1 MLPLQ
6 NKLAYNDNT
15 ASQDGRIG
23 SLDGK
28 LNSSGHAANDTTT
41 TDSATASIGSAFMPK
56 ARIHPDK
63 SLGWLRRLWPLV
75 AAHRLL
81 VVIGITG
88 GLVALATQV
97 AVPAVVGRAID
108 AAGDNF
114 LAGDDSP
121 GDLLVMVWVLVALGV
136 ARFAFSAAFRYS
148 LFKLAFRI
156 DTELRA
162 LIYEHLGTLSFSYY
176 DRTQSGDVISRANSD
191 IRSIQI
197 FFSFA
202 PIAVIS
208 VLIFIF
214 AFALMLV
221 IHVPLALVTMC
232 TMPAVH
238 YFGMR
243 FRRTVFPLSWITQA
257 RMAEVAGIVD
267 ENINGTRVVKSFA
280 AEKQQIRV
288 LSKSAQRLR
297 WAATAT
303 VEARARFNP
312 LIEAL
317 PRISMMLVLLYGGWL
332 AIDGQVTIGTLV
344 AFNAY
349 VIMLQL
355 PFRLIGFLLTQGQ
368 RAAASAKRI
377 YEVLD
382 EEPAVADTEDAR
394 PLPECQGEVRFEDV
408 WFAYPREAGTE
419 ARTEVDAEGS
429 EISSN
434 GLLDGEEAG
443 EEQIDE
449 NSLSRDGLTK
459 NGPLDNGIVEA
470 PINIREAARE
480 SVLRGVDLVIQPGE
494 TVALV
499 GATGC
504 GKSTIARLVA
514 RFYDADSGSVRLEG
528 QDVRELQLESLRSH
542 VGIVFDEP
550 FLFSESLADNIAYG
564 RPDAA
569 REEIIA
575 AATAAQIHEFI
586 DELPKG
592 YDTVVGER
600 GYTLSGGQRQ
610 RVALARVLLE
620 RPSVLILDDATSAVD
635 VHVEAAIH
643 AALHEHLQGR
653 TTILISHRLST
664 IELADRVLLMRDG
677 KIAAQGTHAE
687 LMASDP
693 HYAQILTDTEV
704 AVGAEVATAEIGTD
718 STEENL

>member
-1 MLPLQ
+1 MLPLK
-6 NKLAYNDNT
+6 NKLAYKNNI
-15 ASQDGRIG
+15 ASQDGQIG

-28 LNSSGHAANDTTT
+28 LNTGGPDAADGTVDTPVADGTT
-41 TDSATASIGSAFMPK
+41 SAGSTPGSFSHAFMPK

-81 VVIGITG
+81 VVIGIVG

-162 LIYEHLGTLSFSYY
+162 LIYEHLGKLSFSYY

-208 VLIFIF
+208 VLIFVF

-332 AIDGQVTIGTLV
+332 AIDGQVSIGTLV

-382 EEPAVADTEDAR
+382 EEPAVADAEDAQ
-394 PLPECQGEVRFEDV
+394 PLPDCQGEVRFEEV
-408 WFAYPREAGTE
+408 WFAYPRGVGAEDGVE
-419 ARTEVDAEGS
+419 EDAAES
-429 EISSN
+429 EISRN
-434 GLLDGEEAG
+434 GLFAG
-443 EEQIDE
+443 EKVDEEQLAE
-449 NSLSRDGLTK
+449 NDPSR
-459 NGPLDNGIVEA
+459 NGIMEA
-470 PINIREAARE
+470 PVNIREAARE

-514 RFYDADSGSVRLEG
+514 RFYDVDSGTVSLDS

-564 RPDAA
+564 RPDAT
-569 REEIIA
+569 REEVIA

-693 HYAQILTDTEV
+693 HYAQILTDTEI
-704 AVGAEVATAEIGTD
+704 AAGADAAT

>member
-1 MLPLQ
+1 MQVAGPPSRKSCLEWWSKPSLNIKVKSEDKLQMLPLK
-6 NKLAYNDNT
+6 NKLAYKNNI

-23 SLDGK
+23 SLDG
-28 LNSSGHAANDTTT
+28 SS
-41 TDSATASIGSAFMPK
+41 IVPAFMPK
-56 ARIHPDK
+56 ARIHPDR

-162 LIYEHLGTLSFSYY
+162 LIYEHLGKLSFSYY

-214 AFALMLV
+214 AFALMLI

-288 LSKSAQRLR
+288 LSKAAQRLR

-317 PRISMMLVLLYGGWL
+317 PRLSMMLVLLYGGWL

-382 EEPAVADTEDAR
+382 EEPAVTDAEDAQ
-394 PLPECQGEVRFEDV
+394 PLADCEGEVHFENV

-419 ARTEVDAEGS
+419 DEEDAADSG
-429 EISSN
+429 ISRN
-434 GLLDGEEAG
+434 GLLEGEETG
-443 EEQIDE
+443 IDE
-449 NSLSRDGLTK
+449 NDLSR
-459 NGPLDNGIVEA
+459 NGIIEA
-470 PINIREAARE
+470 PINIRETARE
-480 SVLRGVDLVIQPGE
+480 SVLRGIDLAIQPGE

-514 RFYDADSGSVRLEG
+514 RFYDADSGTVNLEG
-528 QDVRELQLESLRSH
+528 QDVRDLQLESLRSH

-564 RPDAA
+564 RPDAL

-575 AATAAQIHEFI
+575 AAAAAQIHEFI

-643 AALHEHLQGR
+643 AALREHLQGR

-677 KIAAQGTHAE
+677 KIAAEGTHAE

-704 AVGAEVATAEIGTD
+704 ATGA
-718 STEENL
+718 EENL

>member
-1 MLPLQ
+1 MLPLK
-6 NKLAYNDNT
+6 NKLAYKNNI
-15 ASQDGRIG
+15 ASRDSQIG
-23 SLDGK
+23 GLDAK
-28 LNSSGHAANDTTT
+28 LNPGGPDAANSTDGTTG
-41 TDSATASIGSAFMPK
+41 SVGSAFMPK

-81 VVIGITG
+81 VVIGIAG

-208 VLIFIF
+208 VLIFFF

-288 LSKSAQRLR
+288 LSKAAQRLR

-382 EEPAVADTEDAR
+382 EEPAVADAEDAQ
-394 PLPECQGEVRFEDV
+394 PLPRCRGEVRFEDV
-408 WFAYPREAGTE
+408 WFGYPRGSQAESEDEAE
-419 ARTEVDAEGS
+419 EDAIQREVS
-429 EISSN
+429 RN
-434 GLLDGEEAG
+434 GHL
-443 EEQIDE
+443 
-449 NSLSRDGLTK
+449 
-459 NGPLDNGIVEA
+459 
-470 PINIREAARE
+470 EAARE
-480 SVLRGVDLVIQPGE
+480 SVLRGIDLVIQPGE

-504 GKSTIARLVA
+504 GKSTVARLVA
-514 RFYDADSGSVRLEG
+514 RFYDADSGSVSLDDR
-528 QDVRELQLESLRSH
+528 DVRGLQLESLRSH

-564 RPDAA
+564 RPDAM

-643 AALHEHLQGR
+643 AALREHLQGR

-693 HYAQILTDTEV
+693 HYAQILTDT
-704 AVGAEVATAEIGTD
+704 GI
-718 STEENL
+718 TEEVL

>member
-1 MLPLQ
+1 MLPLK
-6 NKLAYNDNT
+6 NKLAYKNNI
-15 ASQDGRIG
+15 ASQDGQIG

-28 LNSSGHAANDTTT
+28 LNTGGPNAADETTGA
-41 TDSATASIGSAFMPK
+41 DSATGSFAHAFMPK
-56 ARIHPDK
+56 ARIHPDQ

-81 VVIGITG
+81 VVIGIVG

-162 LIYEHLGTLSFSYY
+162 LIYEHLGKLSFSYY

-208 VLIFIF
+208 VLIFVF

-317 PRISMMLVLLYGGWL
+317 PRLSMMLVLLYGGWL
-332 AIDGQVTIGTLV
+332 AIDGQVSIGTLV

-382 EEPAVADTEDAR
+382 EEPAVADAEDAQ
-394 PLPECQGEVRFEDV
+394 PLPRCRGEVRFEDV
-408 WFAYPREAGTE
+408 WFAYPRGVGADDGTE
-419 ARTEVDAEGS
+419 EDAADS
-429 EISSN
+429 DISRN
-434 GLLDGEEAG
+434 GLLRNG
-443 EEQIDE
+443 
-449 NSLSRDGLTK
+449 LSKDGLTK
-459 NGPLDNGIVEA
+459 DGIAEA
-470 PINIREAARE
+470 SINIREAARE

-514 RFYDADSGSVRLEG
+514 RFYDVDSGSVSVDGR
-528 QDVRELQLESLRSH
+528 DARDLQLESLRSH

-564 RPDAA
+564 RPDAT

-704 AVGAEVATAEIGTD
+704 ATGADVATGA
-718 STEENL
+718 EENL

>member
-1 MLPLQ
+1 MLPLK
-6 NKLAYNDNT
+6 NKLAYKNNI
-15 ASQDGRIG
+15 ASQDGQIG

-28 LNSSGHAANDTTT
+28 LNAGGPNAEDSTVGTDAADSTAGPNAADGTTGA
-41 TDSATASIGSAFMPK
+41 DSATGSFAHAFMPK

-81 VVIGITG
+81 VVIGIVG

-162 LIYEHLGTLSFSYY
+162 LIYEHLGKLSFSYY

-208 VLIFIF
+208 VLIFVF

-317 PRISMMLVLLYGGWL
+317 PRLSMMLVLLYGGWL
-332 AIDGQVTIGTLV
+332 AIDGQVSIGTLV

-382 EEPAVADTEDAR
+382 EEPAVADAEDAQ
-394 PLPECQGEVRFEDV
+394 PLPDCQGEVRFEDV
-408 WFAYPREAGTE
+408 WFAYPRGVGTE
-419 ARTEVDAEGS
+419 AEEDAADS
-429 EISSN
+429 EISRN
-434 GLLDGEEAG
+434 GLLRNGLSKDG
-443 EEQIDE
+443 ITK
-449 NSLSRDGLTK
+449 DGLA
-459 NGPLDNGIVEA
+459 EA
-470 PINIREAARE
+470 SINIREAARE
-480 SVLRGVDLVIQPGE
+480 SVLRGVDLAIQPGE

-514 RFYDADSGSVRLEG
+514 RFYDVDSGTVSLDGR
-528 QDVRELQLESLRSH
+528 DVRDLQLESLRSH

-564 RPDAA
+564 CPDAT

-704 AVGAEVATAEIGTD
+704 ATGADVATSA
-718 STEENL
+718 EENI

>member
-1 MLPLQ
+1 MLPLK
-6 NKLAYNDNT
+6 NKLAYKNNI
-15 ASQDGRIG
+15 ASQDGQIG

-28 LNSSGHAANDTTT
+28 LNAA
-41 TDSATASIGSAFMPK
+41 DSATGSFAHAFMPK

-81 VVIGITG
+81 VVIGIVG

-162 LIYEHLGTLSFSYY
+162 LIYEHLGKLSFSYY

-208 VLIFIF
+208 VLIFVF

-317 PRISMMLVLLYGGWL
+317 PRLSMMLVLLYGGWL
-332 AIDGQVTIGTLV
+332 AIDGQVSIGTLV

-382 EEPAVADTEDAR
+382 EEPAVADAEDAQ
-394 PLPECQGEVRFEDV
+394 PLPDCQGEVRFKDV
-408 WFAYPREAGTE
+408 WFAYPRGVGT
-419 ARTEVDAEGS
+419 DAEENTADS
-429 EISSN
+429 EISRN
-434 GLLDGEEAG
+434 GLLRNG
-443 EEQIDE
+443 I
-449 NSLSRDGLTK
+449 TK
-459 NGPLDNGIVEA
+459 NSIAEA
-470 PINIREAARE
+470 SVNIREAARE
-480 SVLRGVDLVIQPGE
+480 SVLRGVDLAIQPGE

-514 RFYDADSGSVRLEG
+514 RFYDVDSGSVSLDGR
-528 QDVRELQLESLRSH
+528 DVRELQLESLRSH

-564 RPDAA
+564 RPDAT

-704 AVGAEVATAEIGTD
+704 ATGVDVATSA
-718 STEENL
+718 EENI

>member
-1 MLPLQ
+1 MLRSK
-6 NKLAYNDNT
+6 NKLAY
-15 ASQDGRIG
+15 
-23 SLDGK
+23 
-28 LNSSGHAANDTTT
+28 
-41 TDSATASIGSAFMPK
+41 MPQ

-81 VVIGITG
+81 LVIGITG
-88 GLVALATQV
+88 GLIALATQV

-108 AAGDNF
+108 AVGDNF

-121 GDLLVMVWVLVALGV
+121 GELIGLVWVLVALGV
-136 ARFAFSAAFRYS
+136 ARFIFSAAFRYS

-156 DTELRA
+156 DSELRI
-162 LIYEHLGTLSFSYY
+162 LIYEHLGKLSFSYY

-208 VLIFIF
+208 VLTFIF
-214 AFALMLV
+214 AFTLMLT

-267 ENINGTRVVKSFA
+267 ENVNGTRVVKSFA

-288 LSKSAQRLR
+288 LSKAAQRLR

-317 PRISMMLVLLYGGWL
+317 PRISLVLVLLYGGWL
-332 AIDGQVTIGTLV
+332 AIEGQVSIGTLV

-382 EEPAVADTEDAR
+382 EEPAIADAEDAL
-394 PLPECQGEVRFEDV
+394 PLDDCHGEVHFENV
-408 WFAYPREAGTE
+408 WFTYPREWTSE
-419 ARTEVDAEGS
+419 DAKNTVNSNSLNGDSDTLGS
-429 EISSN
+429 
-434 GLLDGEEAG
+434 
-443 EEQIDE
+443 
-449 NSLSRDGLTK
+449 NSLS
-459 NGPLDNGIVEA
+459 NGEVDVNSGDVNSTV
-470 PINIREAARE
+470 NIRETTP
-480 SVLRGVDLVIQPGE
+480 VLRGVDLTIQPGE

-499 GATGC
+499 GITGC

-514 RFYDADSGSVRLEG
+514 RFYDVDSGVVRLDG
-528 QDVRELQLESLRSH
+528 HDVRNLQLESLRSR

-564 RPDAA
+564 CPEATRD
-569 REEIIA
+569 EVIA

-586 DELPKG
+586 NELPDG

-664 IELADRVLLMRDG
+664 IELADRVVLMRDG
-677 KIAAQGTHAE
+677 KIATQGTHAE
-687 LMASDP
+687 LMATDP
-693 HYAQILTDTEV
+693 SYAQILTDTGITDEV
-704 AVGAEVATAEIGTD
+704 TFAGDLKAE
-718 STEENL
+718 NH

>member
-1 MLPLQ
+1 MLPLT
-6 NKLAYNDNT
+6 NKLAYKNNI
-15 ASQDGRIG
+15 ASHAGGPDATDGTI
-23 SLDGK
+23 D
-28 LNSSGHAANDTTT
+28 
-41 TDSATASIGSAFMPK
+41 SIGPAFLPK

-75 AAHRLL
+75 AAHRML

-162 LIYEHLGTLSFSYY
+162 LIYEHLGKLSFSYY

-214 AFALMLV
+214 AFALMLI

-280 AEKQQIRV
+280 AEKQQIRL
-288 LSKSAQRLR
+288 LSKAAQRLR

-332 AIDGQVTIGTLV
+332 AIEGQVSIGTLV

-349 VIMLQL
+349 VIMLQM

-382 EEPAVADTEDAR
+382 EEPAVADDGDAE
-394 PLPECQGEVRFEDV
+394 PLADCEGEVRFENV
-408 WFAYPREAGTE
+408 WFAYPRGDGTE
-419 ARTEVDAEGS
+419 AEEDAIDS
-429 EISSN
+429 EISQN
-434 GLLDGEEAG
+434 GLLEE
-443 EEQIDE
+443 EEFAIAE
-449 NSLSRDGLTK
+449 NDLMR
-459 NGPLDNGIVEA
+459 NGIVEA
-470 PINIREAARE
+470 PVNIRETARE
-480 SVLRGVDLVIQPGE
+480 SVLRGIDIVIQPGE

-514 RFYDADSGSVRLEG
+514 RFYDVDSGTVRLDG
-528 QDVRELQLESLRSH
+528 YDVRGLQLESLRSH

-564 RPDAA
+564 CPEAS
-569 REEIIA
+569 REEIVA
-575 AATAAQIHEFI
+575 AAAAAQIHEFI

-643 AALHEHLQGR
+643 AALHKHLQGR

-677 KIAAQGTHAE
+677 HIAAQGTHAE
-687 LMASDP
+687 LMATDP

-704 AVGAEVATAEIGTD
+704 AT

>member
-1 MLPLQ
+1 MLLL
-6 NKLAYNDNT
+6 NNRLAY
-15 ASQDGRIG
+15 
-23 SLDGK
+23 K
-28 LNSSGHAANDTTT
+28 SSIA
-41 TDSATASIGSAFMPK
+41 

-81 VVIGITG
+81 VVIGIAG

-121 GDLLVMVWVLVALGV
+121 GDLLVMVWVLVGLGV

-208 VLIFIF
+208 VLIFFF

-288 LSKSAQRLR
+288 LSKAAQRLR

-382 EEPAVADTEDAR
+382 EEPAVADAEDAQ
-394 PLPECQGEVRFEDV
+394 PLPRCRGEVRFEDV
-408 WFAYPREAGTE
+408 WFAYPRGSQAESEDEAE
-419 ARTEVDAEGS
+419 EDDMNREVS
-429 EISSN
+429 RN
-434 GLLDGEEAG
+434 GHL
-443 EEQIDE
+443 
-449 NSLSRDGLTK
+449 
-459 NGPLDNGIVEA
+459 
-470 PINIREAARE
+470 EAARE
-480 SVLRGVDLVIQPGE
+480 SVLRGADLVIQPGE

-504 GKSTIARLVA
+504 GKSTVARLVA
-514 RFYDADSGSVRLEG
+514 RFYDVDSGSVSLDD
-528 QDVRELQLESLRSH
+528 QDVRGLQLESLRSH

-564 RPDAA
+564 RPDAM

-643 AALHEHLQGR
+643 AALREHLQGR

-677 KIAAQGTHAE
+677 RIAAQGTHAE

-693 HYAQILTDTEV
+693 HYAQILTDT
-704 AVGAEVATAEIGTD
+704 GI
-718 STEENL
+718 TEEAL

>member
-1 MLPLQ
+1 MLLL
-6 NKLAYNDNT
+6 NNRLAY
-15 ASQDGRIG
+15 
-23 SLDGK
+23 K
-28 LNSSGHAANDTTT
+28 SSIA
-41 TDSATASIGSAFMPK
+41 

-63 SLGWLRRLWPLV
+63 SLGWMRRLWPLV

-81 VVIGITG
+81 VVIGIAG

-121 GDLLVMVWVLVALGV
+121 GDLLVMVWVLVGLGV

-208 VLIFIF
+208 VLIFFF

-288 LSKSAQRLR
+288 LSKAAQRLR
-297 WAATAT
+297 WSATAT

-317 PRISMMLVLLYGGWL
+317 PRISMMLVLIYGGWL

-382 EEPAVADTEDAR
+382 EEPAVADADDAR
-394 PLPECQGEVRFEDV
+394 PLPRCRGEVRFEDV
-408 WFAYPREAGTE
+408 WFAYPRGSHAESEDEAE
-419 ARTEVDAEGS
+419 
-429 EISSN
+429 
-434 GLLDGEEAG
+434 EEAMNR
-443 EEQIDE
+443 EV
-449 NSLSRDGLTK
+449 SR
-459 NGPLDNGIVEA
+459 NGHL
-470 PINIREAARE
+470 EAARE

-504 GKSTIARLVA
+504 GKSTVARLVA
-514 RFYDADSGSVRLEG
+514 RFYDADSGSVSLDDR
-528 QDVRELQLESLRSH
+528 DVRGLQLESLRSH

-564 RPDAA
+564 RPDAM

-643 AALHEHLQGR
+643 AALREHLQGR

-677 KIAAQGTHAE
+677 QIAAQGTHAE

-693 HYAQILTDTEV
+693 HYAQILTDT
-704 AVGAEVATAEIGTD
+704 GI
-718 STEENL
+718 TEEAI

>member
-1 MLPLQ
+1 MLRSK
-6 NKLAYNDNT
+6 NKLAY
-15 ASQDGRIG
+15 
-23 SLDGK
+23 
-28 LNSSGHAANDTTT
+28 
-41 TDSATASIGSAFMPK
+41 MPQ

-81 VVIGITG
+81 LVIGITG
-88 GLVALATQV
+88 GLIALATQV

-108 AAGDNF
+108 AVGDNF

-121 GDLLVMVWVLVALGV
+121 GELIGLVWVLVALGV
-136 ARFAFSAAFRYS
+136 ARFIFSAAFRYS

-156 DTELRA
+156 DSELRI
-162 LIYEHLGTLSFSYY
+162 LIYEHLGKLSFSYY

-208 VLIFIF
+208 VLTFIF
-214 AFALMLV
+214 AFTLMLT

-267 ENINGTRVVKSFA
+267 ENVNGTRVVKSFA

-288 LSKSAQRLR
+288 LSKAAQRLR

-317 PRISMMLVLLYGGWL
+317 PRISLVLVLLYGGWL
-332 AIDGQVTIGTLV
+332 AIEGQVTIGTLV

-377 YEVLD
+377 YELLD
-382 EEPAVADTEDAR
+382 EEPAIADAEDAL
-394 PLPECQGEVRFEDV
+394 PLDDCHGEVHFENV
-408 WFAYPREAGTE
+408 WFTYPREWT
-419 ARTEVDAEGS
+419 S
-429 EISSN
+429 EDTKNTVNSN
-434 GLLDGEEAG
+434 SLNGDSDTLGN
-443 EEQIDE
+443 
-449 NSLSRDGLTK
+449 NSLS
-459 NGPLDNGIVEA
+459 NGEVDVNSSDVNNSV
-470 PINIREAARE
+470 NIRETTP
-480 SVLRGVDLVIQPGE
+480 VLRGVDLTIQPGE

-499 GATGC
+499 GITGC

-514 RFYDADSGSVRLEG
+514 RFYDVDSGVVRLDG
-528 QDVRELQLESLRSH
+528 HDVRNLQLESLRSR

-564 RPDAA
+564 CPEATRD
-569 REEIIA
+569 EVIA

-586 DELPKG
+586 NELPDG

-664 IELADRVLLMRDG
+664 IELADRVVLMRDG
-677 KIAAQGTHAE
+677 KIATQGTHAE
-687 LMASDP
+687 LMATDP
-693 HYAQILTDTEV
+693 SYAQILTDTGITDEV
-704 AVGAEVATAEIGTD
+704 TFAGDLKAE
-718 STEENL
+718 NH

>member
-1 MLPLQ
+1 MLLL
-6 NKLAYNDNT
+6 NNRLAY
-15 ASQDGRIG
+15 
-23 SLDGK
+23 K
-28 LNSSGHAANDTTT
+28 SSIA
-41 TDSATASIGSAFMPK
+41 

-121 GDLLVMVWVLVALGV
+121 GDLLVMVWVLVGLGV

-208 VLIFIF
+208 VLIFFF

-288 LSKSAQRLR
+288 LSKAAQRLR

-382 EEPAVADTEDAR
+382 EEPAVADAEDAQ
-394 PLPECQGEVRFEDV
+394 PLPRCRGEVRFEDV
-408 WFAYPREAGTE
+408 WFGYPRG
-419 ARTEVDAEGS
+419 ARTEAEEDAEEDAVEDAIQREVS
-429 EISSN
+429 RN
-434 GLLDGEEAG
+434 GHL
-443 EEQIDE
+443 
-449 NSLSRDGLTK
+449 
-459 NGPLDNGIVEA
+459 
-470 PINIREAARE
+470 EAARE
-480 SVLRGVDLVIQPGE
+480 SVLRGIDLVIQPGE

-504 GKSTIARLVA
+504 GKSTVARLVA
-514 RFYDADSGSVRLEG
+514 RFYDADSGSVHLDRR
-528 QDVRELQLESLRSH
+528 DVRGLQLESLRSH

-564 RPDAA
+564 RPDAM

-643 AALHEHLQGR
+643 AALREHLQGR

-693 HYAQILTDTEV
+693 HYAQILTDTGITD
-704 AVGAEVATAEIGTD
+704 ATGAGIGAEEA
-718 STEENL
+718 L

>member
-1 MLPLQ
+1 MLPLK
-6 NKLAYNDNT
+6 NKLAYKNNI
-15 ASQDGRIG
+15 ASQDGQIG

-28 LNSSGHAANDTTT
+28 LNAGGPDAADSTVGPNAADSATG
-41 TDSATASIGSAFMPK
+41 TDSATGSFAHAFMPK

-81 VVIGITG
+81 VVIGIVG

-162 LIYEHLGTLSFSYY
+162 LIYEHLGKLSFSYY

-208 VLIFIF
+208 VLIFVF

-317 PRISMMLVLLYGGWL
+317 PRLSMMLVLLYGGWL
-332 AIDGQVTIGTLV
+332 AIDGQVSIGTLV

-382 EEPAVADTEDAR
+382 EEPAVADAEDAQ
-394 PLPECQGEVRFEDV
+394 PLPDCQGEVRFEDV
-408 WFAYPREAGTE
+408 WFAYPRGVGTDDGTE
-419 ARTEVDAEGS
+419 EDAS
-429 EISSN
+429 DSDISRN
-434 GLLDGEEAG
+434 GLLRNG
-443 EEQIDE
+443 
-449 NSLSRDGLTK
+449 LSKDGLSK
-459 NGPLDNGIVEA
+459 NSIAEA
-470 PINIREAARE
+470 SINIREAARE
-480 SVLRGVDLVIQPGE
+480 SVLRGVDLAIQPGE

-514 RFYDADSGSVRLEG
+514 RFYDVDSGSVSLDG
-528 QDVRELQLESLRSH
+528 QDVRDLQLESLRSH

-564 RPDAA
+564 RPDAT

-677 KIAAQGTHAE
+677 KISAQGTHAE

-704 AVGAEVATAEIGTD
+704 ATGADVATSA
-718 STEENL
+718 EENL

>member
-1 MLPLQ
+1 MLPLK
-6 NKLAYNDNT
+6 NKLAYKNNI
-15 ASQDGRIG
+15 ASQDGQIG

-28 LNSSGHAANDTTT
+28 LNTGGPDAADSTVGTTVA
-41 TDSATASIGSAFMPK
+41 DSAVGPNAADGTTSAGSTPAGIAHAFMPK

-81 VVIGITG
+81 VVIGIVG

-162 LIYEHLGTLSFSYY
+162 LIYEHLGKLSFSYY

-208 VLIFIF
+208 VLIFVF

-382 EEPAVADTEDAR
+382 EEPAVADAEDAQ
-394 PLPECQGEVRFEDV
+394 PLPDCRGEVRFENV
-408 WFAYPREAGTE
+408 WFAYPRGVGTE
-419 ARTEVDAEGS
+419 DGTEEDAAES
-429 EISSN
+429 EISRNGLLSN
-434 GLLDGEEAG
+434 GLTKDG
-443 EEQIDE
+443 IM
-449 NSLSRDGLTK
+449 
-459 NGPLDNGIVEA
+459 EA
-470 PINIREAARE
+470 PVNIREAARE

-514 RFYDADSGSVRLEG
+514 RFYDVDSGTVSLDS
-528 QDVRELQLESLRSH
+528 QDVRDLQLESLRSH

-564 RPDAA
+564 RPDAT

-643 AALHEHLQGR
+643 TALHEHLQGR

-693 HYAQILTDTEV
+693 HYAQILTDTEITT
-704 AVGAEVATAEIGTD
+704 GADAAT

>member
-1 MLPLQ
+1 MLLL
-6 NKLAYNDNT
+6 NNRLAY
-15 ASQDGRIG
+15 
-23 SLDGK
+23 K
-28 LNSSGHAANDTTT
+28 SSIA
-41 TDSATASIGSAFMPK
+41 

-121 GDLLVMVWVLVALGV
+121 GDLLVMVWVLVGLGV

-208 VLIFIF
+208 VLIFFF

-288 LSKSAQRLR
+288 LSKAAQRLR

-382 EEPAVADTEDAR
+382 EEPAVADAEDAQ
-394 PLPECQGEVRFEDV
+394 PLPRCRGEVRFEDV
-408 WFAYPREAGTE
+408 WFAYPRGSH
-419 ARTEVDAEGS
+419 AESEDGS
-429 EISSN
+429 EEGFEEDSLNREVSRN
-434 GLLDGEEAG
+434 GHF
-443 EEQIDE
+443 
-449 NSLSRDGLTK
+449 
-459 NGPLDNGIVEA
+459 
-470 PINIREAARE
+470 EAARE
-480 SVLRGVDLVIQPGE
+480 SVLRGIDLVIQPGE

-504 GKSTIARLVA
+504 GKSTVARLVA
-514 RFYDADSGSVRLEG
+514 RFYDADSGSVSLDDR
-528 QDVRELQLESLRSH
+528 DVRGLQLESLRSH

-564 RPDAA
+564 RPDAM

-693 HYAQILTDTEV
+693 HYAQILTDTGITD
-704 AVGAEVATAEIGTD
+704 ATGAGIGAEET
-718 STEENL
+718 L

>member
-1 MLPLQ
+1 MLPLK
-6 NKLAYNDNT
+6 NKLAYKNNI
-15 ASQDGRIG
+15 ASQDGQIG

-28 LNSSGHAANDTTT
+28 LNAGGPNAEDSTVGTDAADSTAGPNAADGTTGA
-41 TDSATASIGSAFMPK
+41 DSATGSFAHAFMPK

-81 VVIGITG
+81 VVIGIVG

-162 LIYEHLGTLSFSYY
+162 LIYEHLGKLSFSYY

-208 VLIFIF
+208 VLIFVF

-317 PRISMMLVLLYGGWL
+317 PRLSMMLVLLYGGWL
-332 AIDGQVTIGTLV
+332 AIDGQVSIGTLV

-382 EEPAVADTEDAR
+382 EEPAVADAEDAQ
-394 PLPECQGEVRFEDV
+394 PLPDCQGEVRFEDV
-408 WFAYPREAGTE
+408 WFAYPRGVGTE
-419 ARTEVDAEGS
+419 AEEDAADS
-429 EISSN
+429 EISRN
-434 GLLDGEEAG
+434 GLLRNGLSKDG
-443 EEQIDE
+443 ITK
-449 NSLSRDGLTK
+449 DGLA
-459 NGPLDNGIVEA
+459 EA
-470 PINIREAARE
+470 SINIREAARE
-480 SVLRGVDLVIQPGE
+480 SVLRGVDLAIQPGE

-514 RFYDADSGSVRLEG
+514 RFYDVDSGTVSIDGR
-528 QDVRELQLESLRSH
+528 DVRDLQLESLRSH

-564 RPDAA
+564 CPDAT

-704 AVGAEVATAEIGTD
+704 ATGADVATSA
-718 STEENL
+718 EENI

>member
-1 MLPLQ
+1 MLPLK
-6 NKLAYNDNT
+6 NKLAYKNDI

-28 LNSSGHAANDTTT
+28 LNAGGPDAADG
-41 TDSATASIGSAFMPK
+41 ATAAGGMTGGIAPAFMPK

-81 VVIGITG
+81 VVIGISG

-97 AVPAVVGRAID
+97 AVPVVIGRAID

-162 LIYEHLGTLSFSYY
+162 LIYEHLGKLSFSYY

-214 AFALMLV
+214 AFTLMLI

-288 LSKSAQRLR
+288 LSKAAQRLR

-317 PRISMMLVLLYGGWL
+317 PRLSMMLVLLYGGWL
-332 AIDGQVTIGTLV
+332 VIDGQVTIGTLV
-344 AFNAY
+344 TFNSF
-349 VIMLQL
+349 VIMLHL

-382 EEPAVADTEDAR
+382 EEPAVADAEDAQ
-394 PLPECQGEVRFEDV
+394 PLADCEGEVRFENV
-408 WFAYPREAGTE
+408 WFAYPQGAGTE
-419 ARTEVDAEGS
+419 AEEETADS
-429 EISSN
+429 EISRN
-434 GLLDGEEAG
+434 GLLEGEEVSG
-443 EEQIDE
+443 EQMAE
-449 NSLSRDGLTK
+449 NDLSR
-459 NGPLDNGIVEA
+459 NGIMEA
-470 PINIREAARE
+470 PINIRETARE
-480 SVLRGVDLVIQPGE
+480 SVLRGIDLAIQPGE

-514 RFYDADSGSVRLEG
+514 RFYDADSGTVSLEG

-564 RPDAA
+564 CPDAM

-575 AATAAQIHEFI
+575 AAAAAQIHEFI

-643 AALHEHLQGR
+643 AALREHLQGR

-677 KIAAQGTHAE
+677 KIAAEGTHAE

-704 AVGAEVATAEIGTD
+704 ATSA
-718 STEENL
+718 EENL

>member
-1 MLPLQ
+1 MLRSK
-6 NKLAYNDNT
+6 NKLAY
-15 ASQDGRIG
+15 
-23 SLDGK
+23 
-28 LNSSGHAANDTTT
+28 
-41 TDSATASIGSAFMPK
+41 MPQ

-81 VVIGITG
+81 LVIGITG
-88 GLVALATQV
+88 GLIALATQV

-108 AAGDNF
+108 AVGDNF

-121 GDLLVMVWVLVALGV
+121 GELIGLVWVLVALGV
-136 ARFAFSAAFRYS
+136 ARFIFSAAFRYS

-156 DTELRA
+156 DSELRI
-162 LIYEHLGTLSFSYY
+162 LIYEHLGKLSFSYY

-208 VLIFIF
+208 VLTFIF
-214 AFALMLV
+214 AFTLMLT

-267 ENINGTRVVKSFA
+267 ENVNGTRVVKSFA

-288 LSKSAQRLR
+288 LSKAAQRLR

-317 PRISMMLVLLYGGWL
+317 PRISLVLALLYGGWL
-332 AIDGQVTIGTLV
+332 AIEGQVSIGTLV

-382 EEPAVADTEDAR
+382 EEPAIADAEDAL
-394 PLPECQGEVRFEDV
+394 PLDDCHGEVHFENV
-408 WFAYPREAGTE
+408 WFTYPREWT
-419 ARTEVDAEGS
+419 S
-429 EISSN
+429 EDTKNTVNSN
-434 GLLDGEEAG
+434 SLNGDSDTLGN
-443 EEQIDE
+443 
-449 NSLSRDGLTK
+449 NSLS
-459 NGPLDNGIVEA
+459 NGEVDVNSGDVNNSV
-470 PINIREAARE
+470 NIRETTP
-480 SVLRGVDLVIQPGE
+480 VLRGVDLTIQPGE

-499 GATGC
+499 GITGC

-514 RFYDADSGSVRLEG
+514 RFYDVDSGVVRLDG
-528 QDVRELQLESLRSH
+528 HDVRNLQLESLRSR

-564 RPDAA
+564 CPEATRD
-569 REEIIA
+569 EVIA

-586 DELPKG
+586 NELPDG

-664 IELADRVLLMRDG
+664 IELADRVVLMRDG
-677 KIAAQGTHAE
+677 KIATQGTHAE
-687 LMASDP
+687 LMATDP
-693 HYAQILTDTEV
+693 SYAQILTDTGITDEV
-704 AVGAEVATAEIGTD
+704 TFAGDLKAE
-718 STEENL
+718 NH

>member
-1 MLPLQ
+1 MLRSK
-6 NKLAYNDNT
+6 NKLAY
-15 ASQDGRIG
+15 
-23 SLDGK
+23 
-28 LNSSGHAANDTTT
+28 
-41 TDSATASIGSAFMPK
+41 MPQ

-75 AAHRLL
+75 AAHQLL
-81 VVIGITG
+81 LVIGITG
-88 GLVALATQV
+88 GLIALATQV

-108 AAGDNF
+108 AVGDNF

-121 GDLLVMVWVLVALGV
+121 GELIGLVWVLVALGV
-136 ARFAFSAAFRYS
+136 ARFIFSAAFRYS

-156 DTELRA
+156 DSELRI
-162 LIYEHLGTLSFSYY
+162 LIYEHLGKLSFSYY

-208 VLIFIF
+208 VLTFIF
-214 AFALMLV
+214 AFTLMLT

-243 FRRTVFPLSWITQA
+243 FRHTVFPLSWITQA

-267 ENINGTRVVKSFA
+267 ENVNGTRVVKSFA

-288 LSKSAQRLR
+288 LSKAAQRLR

-317 PRISMMLVLLYGGWL
+317 PRISLVLVLLYGGWL
-332 AIDGQVTIGTLV
+332 AIEGQVTIGTLV

-382 EEPAVADTEDAR
+382 EEPAIADAEDA
-394 PLPECQGEVRFEDV
+394 LLLDDCHGEVHFENV
-408 WFAYPREAGTE
+408 WFTYPREWT
-419 ARTEVDAEGS
+419 S
-429 EISSN
+429 EDTKNTVNSN
-434 GLLDGEEAG
+434 SLNGDSDTLGN
-443 EEQIDE
+443 
-449 NSLSRDGLTK
+449 NSLS
-459 NGPLDNGIVEA
+459 NGEVDVNSSDVNNSV
-470 PINIREAARE
+470 NIRETTP
-480 SVLRGVDLVIQPGE
+480 VLRGVDLTIQPGE

-499 GATGC
+499 GVTGC

-514 RFYDADSGSVRLEG
+514 RFYDVDSGVVRLDG
-528 QDVRELQLESLRSH
+528 HDVRNLQLESLRSR

-564 RPDAA
+564 CPEATRD
-569 REEIIA
+569 EVIA

-586 DELPKG
+586 NELPDG

-664 IELADRVLLMRDG
+664 IELADRVVLMRDG
-677 KIAAQGTHAE
+677 KIATQGTHAE
-687 LMASDP
+687 LMATDP
-693 HYAQILTDTEV
+693 SYAQILTDTGITDEV
-704 AVGAEVATAEIGTD
+704 TFVGDLKAE
-718 STEENL
+718 NH

>member
-1 MLPLQ
+1 MLRSK
-6 NKLAYNDNT
+6 NKLAY
-15 ASQDGRIG
+15 
-23 SLDGK
+23 
-28 LNSSGHAANDTTT
+28 
-41 TDSATASIGSAFMPK
+41 MPQ

-75 AAHRLL
+75 AAHQLL
-81 VVIGITG
+81 LVIGITG
-88 GLVALATQV
+88 GLIALATQV

-108 AAGDNF
+108 AVGDNF

-121 GDLLVMVWVLVALGV
+121 GELIGLVWVLVALGV
-136 ARFAFSAAFRYS
+136 ARFIFSAAFRYS

-156 DTELRA
+156 DSELRI
-162 LIYEHLGTLSFSYY
+162 LIYEHLGKLSFSYY

-208 VLIFIF
+208 VLTFIF
-214 AFALMLV
+214 AFTLMLT

-267 ENINGTRVVKSFA
+267 ENVNGTRVVKSFA

-288 LSKSAQRLR
+288 LSKAAQRLR

-317 PRISMMLVLLYGGWL
+317 PRISLVLVLLYGGWL
-332 AIDGQVTIGTLV
+332 AIEGQVTIGTLV

-382 EEPAVADTEDAR
+382 EEPAIADAEDAL
-394 PLPECQGEVRFEDV
+394 PLDDCHGEVHFENV
-408 WFAYPREAGTE
+408 WFTYPREWT
-419 ARTEVDAEGS
+419 S
-429 EISSN
+429 EDTKNTVNSN
-434 GLLDGEEAG
+434 SLNGDSDTLGN
-443 EEQIDE
+443 
-449 NSLSRDGLTK
+449 NSLS
-459 NGPLDNGIVEA
+459 NGEVDVNSSDVNNSV
-470 PINIREAARE
+470 NIRETTP
-480 SVLRGVDLVIQPGE
+480 VLRGVDLTIQPGE

-499 GATGC
+499 GITGC

-514 RFYDADSGSVRLEG
+514 RFYDVDSGVVRLDG
-528 QDVRELQLESLRSH
+528 HDVRNLQLESLRSR

-564 RPDAA
+564 CPEATRD
-569 REEIIA
+569 EVIA

-586 DELPKG
+586 NELPDG

-664 IELADRVLLMRDG
+664 IELADRVVLMRDG
-677 KIAAQGTHAE
+677 KIATQGTHAE
-687 LMASDP
+687 LMATDP
-693 HYAQILTDTEV
+693 SYAQILTDTGITDEV
-704 AVGAEVATAEIGTD
+704 TFAGDLKAE
-718 STEENL
+718 NH

>member
-1 MLPLQ
+1 MLPLK
-6 NKLAYNDNT
+6 NKLAYKNNI
-15 ASQDGRIG
+15 ASQDGQIG

-28 LNSSGHAANDTTT
+28 LNAA
-41 TDSATASIGSAFMPK
+41 DSATGSFAHAFMPK

-81 VVIGITG
+81 VVIGIVG

-162 LIYEHLGTLSFSYY
+162 LIYEHLGKLSFSYY

-208 VLIFIF
+208 VLIFVF

-280 AEKQQIRV
+280 AEKQQIRA

-317 PRISMMLVLLYGGWL
+317 PRLSMMLVLLYGGWL
-332 AIDGQVTIGTLV
+332 AIDGQVSIGTLV

-382 EEPAVADTEDAR
+382 EEPAVADAEDAQ
-394 PLPECQGEVRFEDV
+394 PLPDCQGEVRFKDV
-408 WFAYPREAGTE
+408 WFAYPRGVGTE
-419 ARTEVDAEGS
+419 DGVEEDAAES
-429 EISSN
+429 EISRN
-434 GLLDGEEAG
+434 GLLRNGLSKNSIAEA
-443 EEQIDE
+443 
-449 NSLSRDGLTK
+449 S
-459 NGPLDNGIVEA
+459 
-470 PINIREAARE
+470 INIREAARE
-480 SVLRGVDLVIQPGE
+480 SVLRGVDLAIQPGE

-514 RFYDADSGSVRLEG
+514 RFYDVDSGTVSLDGR
-528 QDVRELQLESLRSH
+528 DVREMQLESLRSH

-564 RPDAA
+564 RPDAT

-704 AVGAEVATAEIGTD
+704 ATGVDVAT
-718 STEENL
+718 STEENI

>member
-1 MLPLQ
+1 MLRSK
-6 NKLAYNDNT
+6 NKLAY
-15 ASQDGRIG
+15 
-23 SLDGK
+23 
-28 LNSSGHAANDTTT
+28 
-41 TDSATASIGSAFMPK
+41 MPQ

-81 VVIGITG
+81 LVIGITG
-88 GLVALATQV
+88 GLIALATQV

-108 AAGDNF
+108 AVGDNF

-121 GDLLVMVWVLVALGV
+121 GELIGLVWVLVALGV
-136 ARFAFSAAFRYS
+136 ARFIFSAAFRYS

-156 DTELRA
+156 DSELRI
-162 LIYEHLGTLSFSYY
+162 LIYEHLGKLSFSYY

-208 VLIFIF
+208 VLTFIF
-214 AFALMLV
+214 AFTLMLT

-267 ENINGTRVVKSFA
+267 ENVNGTRVVKSFA

-288 LSKSAQRLR
+288 LSKAAQRLR

-317 PRISMMLVLLYGGWL
+317 PRISLVLVLLYGGWL
-332 AIDGQVTIGTLV
+332 AIEGQVSIGTLV

-382 EEPAVADTEDAR
+382 EEPAIADAEDAL
-394 PLPECQGEVRFEDV
+394 PLDDCHGEVHFENV
-408 WFAYPREAGTE
+408 WFTYPREWT
-419 ARTEVDAEGS
+419 S
-429 EISSN
+429 EDTKNTVNSN
-434 GLLDGEEAG
+434 SLNGDSDTLGN
-443 EEQIDE
+443 
-449 NSLSRDGLTK
+449 NSLS
-459 NGPLDNGIVEA
+459 NGEVDVNSGDVNNSV
-470 PINIREAARE
+470 NIRETTP
-480 SVLRGVDLVIQPGE
+480 VLRGVDLTIQPGE

-499 GATGC
+499 GITGC

-514 RFYDADSGSVRLEG
+514 RFYDVDSGVVRLDG
-528 QDVRELQLESLRSH
+528 HDVRNLQLESLRSR

-564 RPDAA
+564 CPEATRD
-569 REEIIA
+569 EVIA

-586 DELPKG
+586 NELPDG

-664 IELADRVLLMRDG
+664 IELADRVVLMRDG
-677 KIAAQGTHAE
+677 KIATQGTHAE
-687 LMASDP
+687 LMATDP
-693 HYAQILTDTEV
+693 SYAQILTDTGITDEV
-704 AVGAEVATAEIGTD
+704 TFVGDLKAE
-718 STEENL
+718 NH

>member
-1 MLPLQ
+1 MLLL
-6 NKLAYNDNT
+6 NNRLAY
-15 ASQDGRIG
+15 
-23 SLDGK
+23 K
-28 LNSSGHAANDTTT
+28 SSIA
-41 TDSATASIGSAFMPK
+41 

-81 VVIGITG
+81 VVIGIAG

-121 GDLLVMVWVLVALGV
+121 GDLLVMVWVLVGLGV

-208 VLIFIF
+208 VLIFFF

-267 ENINGTRVVKSFA
+267 ENINGIRVVKSFA

-288 LSKSAQRLR
+288 LSKAAQRLR

-317 PRISMMLVLLYGGWL
+317 PRISMMLVLIYGGWL

-382 EEPAVADTEDAR
+382 EEPAVADAEDAQ
-394 PLPECQGEVRFEDV
+394 PLPRCRGEVRFEDV
-408 WFAYPREAGTE
+408 WFAYPRGSRAESEDEAMN
-419 ARTEVDAEGS
+419 REVS
-429 EISSN
+429 RN
-434 GLLDGEEAG
+434 GHL
-443 EEQIDE
+443 
-449 NSLSRDGLTK
+449 
-459 NGPLDNGIVEA
+459 
-470 PINIREAARE
+470 EAARE

-504 GKSTIARLVA
+504 GKSTVARLVA
-514 RFYDADSGSVRLEG
+514 RFYDADSGSVSLDG
-528 QDVRELQLESLRSH
+528 QDVRGLQLESLRSH

-564 RPDAA
+564 CPDAM

-643 AALHEHLQGR
+643 AALREHLQGR

-693 HYAQILTDTEV
+693 HYAQILTDT
-704 AVGAEVATAEIGTD
+704 GI
-718 STEENL
+718 TEEVL

>member
-1 MLPLQ
+1 MLPLK
-6 NKLAYNDNT
+6 NKLAYKNNI
-15 ASQDGRIG
+15 ASQDGQIG

-28 LNSSGHAANDTTT
+28 LNTA
-41 TDSATASIGSAFMPK
+41 DSATGSFAHAFMPK

-81 VVIGITG
+81 VVIGIVG

-97 AVPAVVGRAID
+97 TVPAVVGRAID

-162 LIYEHLGTLSFSYY
+162 LIYEHLGKLSFSYY

-208 VLIFIF
+208 VLIFVF

-317 PRISMMLVLLYGGWL
+317 PRLSMMLVLLYGGWL
-332 AIDGQVTIGTLV
+332 AIDGQVSIGTLV

-382 EEPAVADTEDAR
+382 EEPAVADAEDAQ
-394 PLPECQGEVRFEDV
+394 PLPDCQGEVRFEDV
-408 WFAYPREAGTE
+408 WFAYPRGVGTDDGTE
-419 ARTEVDAEGS
+419 EDASDS
-429 EISSN
+429 EISRN
-434 GLLDGEEAG
+434 GLLRNGLSKDGITKDGIMEA
-443 EEQIDE
+443 
-449 NSLSRDGLTK
+449 S
-459 NGPLDNGIVEA
+459 V
-470 PINIREAARE
+470 NIREAARE
-480 SVLRGVDLVIQPGE
+480 SVLRGVDLAIQPGE

-514 RFYDADSGSVRLEG
+514 RFYDVDSGTVSVDGR
-528 QDVRELQLESLRSH
+528 DVRDLQLESLRSH

-564 RPDAA
+564 RPDAT

-677 KIAAQGTHAE
+677 KIAAQGTHAQ

-704 AVGAEVATAEIGTD
+704 ATGVDVATGA
-718 STEENL
+718 EENL

>member
-1 MLPLQ
+1 MLPLK
-6 NKLAYNDNT
+6 NKLAYKNNI
-15 ASQDGRIG
+15 ASQDGQIG

-28 LNSSGHAANDTTT
+28 LNTGGPDAEDSTVGTDAA
-41 TDSATASIGSAFMPK
+41 DSATAADGPNAADSATGSFAHAFMPK

-81 VVIGITG
+81 VVIGIVG

-162 LIYEHLGTLSFSYY
+162 LIYEHLGKLSFSYY

-208 VLIFIF
+208 VLIFVF

-317 PRISMMLVLLYGGWL
+317 PRLSMMLVLLYGGWL
-332 AIDGQVTIGTLV
+332 AIDGQVSIGTLV

-382 EEPAVADTEDAR
+382 EEPAVADAENAQ
-394 PLPECQGEVRFEDV
+394 PLPRCRGEVRFEDV
-408 WFAYPREAGTE
+408 WFAYPRGVATDDGVEE
-419 ARTEVDAEGS
+419 DAADS
-429 EISSN
+429 EISRN
-434 GLLDGEEAG
+434 GLLRNGLSKDG
-443 EEQIDE
+443 ITK
-449 NSLSRDGLTK
+449 DGLA
-459 NGPLDNGIVEA
+459 EA
-470 PINIREAARE
+470 SINIREAARE

-514 RFYDADSGSVRLEG
+514 RFYDVDSGSVSVDGR
-528 QDVRELQLESLRSH
+528 DARDLQLESLRSH

-564 RPDAA
+564 RPDATL
-569 REEIIA
+569 EEVIA

-704 AVGAEVATAEIGTD
+704 ATGADVATGAE
-718 STEENL
+718 ENI

>member
-1 MLPLQ
+1 MLLL
-6 NKLAYNDNT
+6 NNRLAY
-15 ASQDGRIG
+15 
-23 SLDGK
+23 K
-28 LNSSGHAANDTTT
+28 SSIA
-41 TDSATASIGSAFMPK
+41 

-121 GDLLVMVWVLVALGV
+121 GDLLVMVWVLVGLGV

-208 VLIFIF
+208 VLIFFF

-288 LSKSAQRLR
+288 LSKAAQRLR

-382 EEPAVADTEDAR
+382 EEPAVADAEDAQ
-394 PLPECQGEVRFEDV
+394 PLPRCRGEVRFEDV
-408 WFAYPREAGTE
+408 WFGYPRGAGTE
-419 ARTEVDAEGS
+419 AEEDAEEDAVEDAIQREVS
-429 EISSN
+429 RN
-434 GLLDGEEAG
+434 GYL
-443 EEQIDE
+443 
-449 NSLSRDGLTK
+449 
-459 NGPLDNGIVEA
+459 
-470 PINIREAARE
+470 EAARE
-480 SVLRGVDLVIQPGE
+480 SVLRGIDLVIQPGE

-504 GKSTIARLVA
+504 GKSTVARLVA
-514 RFYDADSGSVRLEG
+514 RFYDADSGSVSLDSR
-528 QDVRELQLESLRSH
+528 DVRGLQLESLRSH
-542 VGIVFDEP
+542 VGMVFDEP

-564 RPDAA
+564 RPDAM

-643 AALHEHLQGR
+643 AALREHLQGR

-693 HYAQILTDTEV
+693 HYAQILTDTGITD
-704 AVGAEVATAEIGTD
+704 ATGAGIGAEEA
-718 STEENL
+718 L

>member
-1 MLPLQ
+1 MLLL
-6 NKLAYNDNT
+6 NNRLAY
-15 ASQDGRIG
+15 
-23 SLDGK
+23 K
-28 LNSSGHAANDTTT
+28 SSIA
-41 TDSATASIGSAFMPK
+41 

-63 SLGWLRRLWPLV
+63 SLGWMRRLWPLV

-81 VVIGITG
+81 VVIGIAG

-121 GDLLVMVWVLVALGV
+121 GDLLVMVWVLVGLGV

-208 VLIFIF
+208 VLIFFF

-288 LSKSAQRLR
+288 LSKAAQRLR
-297 WAATAT
+297 WSATAT

-317 PRISMMLVLLYGGWL
+317 PRISMMLVLIYGGWL

-355 PFRLIGFLLTQGQ
+355 PFRLVGFLLTQGQ

-382 EEPAVADTEDAR
+382 EEPAVADADDAR
-394 PLPECQGEVRFEDV
+394 PLPRCRGEVRFEDV
-408 WFAYPREAGTE
+408 WFAYPRGSHAESEDEAE
-419 ARTEVDAEGS
+419 
-429 EISSN
+429 
-434 GLLDGEEAG
+434 EEAMNR
-443 EEQIDE
+443 EV
-449 NSLSRDGLTK
+449 SR
-459 NGPLDNGIVEA
+459 NGHL
-470 PINIREAARE
+470 EAARE

-504 GKSTIARLVA
+504 GKSTVARLVA
-514 RFYDADSGSVRLEG
+514 RFYDADSGSVSLDDR
-528 QDVRELQLESLRSH
+528 DVRGLQLESLRSH

-564 RPDAA
+564 RPDAM

-643 AALHEHLQGR
+643 AALREHLQGR

-677 KIAAQGTHAE
+677 RIAAQGTHAE

-693 HYAQILTDTEV
+693 HYAQILTDT
-704 AVGAEVATAEIGTD
+704 GI
-718 STEENL
+718 TEEAL

>member
-1 MLPLQ
+1 MLLL
-6 NKLAYNDNT
+6 NNRLAY
-15 ASQDGRIG
+15 
-23 SLDGK
+23 K
-28 LNSSGHAANDTTT
+28 SSIA
-41 TDSATASIGSAFMPK
+41 

-121 GDLLVMVWVLVALGV
+121 GDLLVMVWVLVGLGV

-208 VLIFIF
+208 VLIFFF

-288 LSKSAQRLR
+288 LSKAAQRLR

-382 EEPAVADTEDAR
+382 EEPAVADAENAQ
-394 PLPECQGEVRFEDV
+394 PLPRCRGEVRFEDV
-408 WFAYPREAGTE
+408 WFGYPRGSQAESEDGAE
-419 ARTEVDAEGS
+419 EDAIAREVS
-429 EISSN
+429 RN
-434 GLLDGEEAG
+434 GHL
-443 EEQIDE
+443 
-449 NSLSRDGLTK
+449 
-459 NGPLDNGIVEA
+459 
-470 PINIREAARE
+470 EAARE
-480 SVLRGVDLVIQPGE
+480 SVLRGADLVIQPGE

-504 GKSTIARLVA
+504 GKSTVARLVA
-514 RFYDADSGSVRLEG
+514 RFYDADSGAVCIDGR
-528 QDVRELQLESLRSH
+528 DVRGLQLESLRSH

-564 RPDAA
+564 CPDAL

-643 AALHEHLQGR
+643 AALREHLQGR

-687 LMASDP
+687 LMESDP
-693 HYAQILTDTEV
+693 HYAQILTDTGITD
-704 AVGAEVATAEIGTD
+704 ATGAGIGAEET
-718 STEENL
+718 L

>member
-1 MLPLQ
+1 MLLL
-6 NKLAYNDNT
+6 NNRLAY
-15 ASQDGRIG
+15 
-23 SLDGK
+23 K
-28 LNSSGHAANDTTT
+28 SSIA
-41 TDSATASIGSAFMPK
+41 

-121 GDLLVMVWVLVALGV
+121 GDLLVMVWVLVGLGV

-208 VLIFIF
+208 VLIFFF

-288 LSKSAQRLR
+288 LSKAAQRLR

-382 EEPAVADTEDAR
+382 EEPAVADAENAQ
-394 PLPECQGEVRFEDV
+394 PLPRCRGEVRFEDV
-408 WFAYPREAGTE
+408 WFGYPRGSQAESEDGAE
-419 ARTEVDAEGS
+419 EDAIAREVS
-429 EISSN
+429 RN
-434 GLLDGEEAG
+434 GHL
-443 EEQIDE
+443 
-449 NSLSRDGLTK
+449 
-459 NGPLDNGIVEA
+459 
-470 PINIREAARE
+470 EAARE
-480 SVLRGVDLVIQPGE
+480 SVLRGADLVIQPGE

-504 GKSTIARLVA
+504 GKSTVARLVA
-514 RFYDADSGSVRLEG
+514 RFYDADSGAVCIDGR
-528 QDVRELQLESLRSH
+528 DVRGLQLESLRSH

-564 RPDAA
+564 CPDAL

-643 AALHEHLQGR
+643 AALREHLQGR

-693 HYAQILTDTEV
+693 HYAQILTDTGITD
-704 AVGAEVATAEIGTD
+704 ATGAGIGAEEA
-718 STEENL
+718 L

>member
-1 MLPLQ
+1 MLLL
-6 NKLAYNDNT
+6 NNRLAY
-15 ASQDGRIG
+15 
-23 SLDGK
+23 K
-28 LNSSGHAANDTTT
+28 SSIA
-41 TDSATASIGSAFMPK
+41 

-63 SLGWLRRLWPLV
+63 SLGWMRRLWPLV

-81 VVIGITG
+81 VVIGIAG

-121 GDLLVMVWVLVALGV
+121 GDLLVMVWVLVGLGV

-208 VLIFIF
+208 VLIFFF

-288 LSKSAQRLR
+288 LSKAAQRLR

-382 EEPAVADTEDAR
+382 EEPAVADADDAR
-394 PLPECQGEVRFEDV
+394 PLPRCRGEVRFEDV
-408 WFAYPREAGTE
+408 WFAYPRGSQAESEDEAE
-419 ARTEVDAEGS
+419 EDDMNREVS
-429 EISSN
+429 RN
-434 GLLDGEEAG
+434 GHL
-443 EEQIDE
+443 
-449 NSLSRDGLTK
+449 
-459 NGPLDNGIVEA
+459 
-470 PINIREAARE
+470 EAARE
-480 SVLRGVDLVIQPGE
+480 SVLRGADLVIQPGE

-504 GKSTIARLVA
+504 GKSTVARLVA
-514 RFYDADSGSVRLEG
+514 RFYDADSGSVSLDD
-528 QDVRELQLESLRSH
+528 QDVRGLQLESLRSH

-564 RPDAA
+564 RPDAM

-643 AALHEHLQGR
+643 AALREHLQGR

-693 HYAQILTDTEV
+693 HYAQILTDT
-704 AVGAEVATAEIGTD
+704 GI
-718 STEENL
+718 TEEAL

>member
-1 MLPLQ
+1 MLPSK
-6 NKLAYNDNT
+6 NKLAYKNNI
-15 ASQDGRIG
+15 ASQDGQIG

-28 LNSSGHAANDTTT
+28 LNAA
-41 TDSATASIGSAFMPK
+41 DSATGSFAHAFMPK

-81 VVIGITG
+81 VVIGIVG

-162 LIYEHLGTLSFSYY
+162 LIYEHLGKLSFSYY

-208 VLIFIF
+208 VLIFVF

-317 PRISMMLVLLYGGWL
+317 PRLSMMLVLLYGGWL
-332 AIDGQVTIGTLV
+332 AIDGQVSIGTLV

-382 EEPAVADTEDAR
+382 EESAVADAEDAQ
-394 PLPECQGEVRFEDV
+394 PLPDCRGEVRFEDV
-408 WFAYPREAGTE
+408 WFAYPRGVGTDDGTE
-419 ARTEVDAEGS
+419 EDAADS
-429 EISSN
+429 DISRN
-434 GLLDGEEAG
+434 GLLRNG
-443 EEQIDE
+443 
-449 NSLSRDGLTK
+449 LSKDGLSK
-459 NGPLDNGIVEA
+459 DGIMEA
-470 PINIREAARE
+470 PVNIREAARE
-480 SVLRGVDLVIQPGE
+480 SVLRGVDLAIQPGE
-494 TVALV
+494 TVALA

-514 RFYDADSGSVRLEG
+514 RFYDVDSGTVSIDG

-564 RPDAA
+564 RPDAT

-575 AATAAQIHEFI
+575 AAAAAQIHEFI

-704 AVGAEVATAEIGTD
+704 ATGADVATGA
-718 STEENL
+718 EENL

>member
-1 MLPLQ
+1 MLRSK
-6 NKLAYNDNT
+6 NKLAY
-15 ASQDGRIG
+15 
-23 SLDGK
+23 
-28 LNSSGHAANDTTT
+28 
-41 TDSATASIGSAFMPK
+41 MPQ
-56 ARIHPDK
+56 ARIHPDR

-81 VVIGITG
+81 LVIGITG
-88 GLVALATQV
+88 GLIALGTQV
-97 AVPAVVGRAID
+97 AVPAVIGRAID
-108 AAGDNF
+108 IAGDNF

-121 GDLLVMVWVLVALGV
+121 GELIRLVWVLVALGV
-136 ARFAFSAAFRYS
+136 ARFIFSAAFRYS

-156 DTELRA
+156 DSELRT
-162 LIYEHLGTLSFSYY
+162 LIYEHLGKLSFSYY

-208 VLIFIF
+208 VLTFIF
-214 AFALMLV
+214 AFTLMLT

-267 ENINGTRVVKSFA
+267 ENVNGTRVVKSFA

-288 LSKSAQRLR
+288 LSKAAQRLR

-317 PRISMMLVLLYGGWL
+317 PRISLVLVLLYGGWL
-332 AIDGQVTIGTLV
+332 AIEGQVSIGTLV

-382 EEPAVADTEDAR
+382 EEPAIVDAEDAL
-394 PLPECQGEVRFEDV
+394 PLDDCHGEVRFENV
-408 WFAYPREAGTE
+408 WFTYPREWT
-419 ARTEVDAEGS
+419 S
-429 EISSN
+429 EDTKNTVNSN
-434 GLLDGEEAG
+434 SLNGDSDTLGN
-443 EEQIDE
+443 
-449 NSLSRDGLTK
+449 NSLS
-459 NGPLDNGIVEA
+459 NGEVDVNSAV
-470 PINIREAARE
+470 NIRETTP
-480 SVLRGVDLVIQPGE
+480 VLRGVDLTIQPGE

-499 GATGC
+499 GVTGC

-514 RFYDADSGSVRLEG
+514 RFYDVDSGVVRLDG
-528 QDVRELQLESLRSH
+528 HDVRNLQLESLRSR

-564 RPDAA
+564 CPEATRD
-569 REEIIA
+569 EVIA

-586 DELPKG
+586 NELPDG

-664 IELADRVLLMRDG
+664 IELADRVVLMRDG
-677 KIAAQGTHAE
+677 KIATQGTHAE
-687 LMASDP
+687 LMATDP
-693 HYAQILTDTEV
+693 SYAQILTDTGITDEP
-704 AVGAEVATAEIGTD
+704 GVATRTD
-718 STEENL
+718 LARENH

>member
-1 MLPLQ
+1 MLPLK
-6 NKLAYNDNT
+6 NKLAYKNNI

-28 LNSSGHAANDTTT
+28 LNAGGPDAAGGTTGA
-41 TDSATASIGSAFMPK
+41 DGATAADGMTGGIAPAFMPK

-81 VVIGITG
+81 VVIGISG

-97 AVPAVVGRAID
+97 AVPVVIGRAID

-162 LIYEHLGTLSFSYY
+162 LIYEHLGKLSFSYY

-214 AFALMLV
+214 AFTLMLI

-288 LSKSAQRLR
+288 LSKAAQRLR

-312 LIEAL
+312 LIETL
-317 PRISMMLVLLYGGWL
+317 PRLSMMLVLLYGGWL
-332 AIDGQVTIGTLV
+332 VIDGQVTIGTLV
-344 AFNAY
+344 TFNSF
-349 VIMLQL
+349 VIMLHL

-382 EEPAVADTEDAR
+382 EEPAVTDAEDAQ
-394 PLPECQGEVRFEDV
+394 PLPDCEGEVRFENV
-408 WFAYPREAGTE
+408 WFAYPQGAGTE
-419 ARTEVDAEGS
+419 AEEETADS
-429 EISSN
+429 EISRN
-434 GLLDGEEAG
+434 GLLEGEEVSG
-443 EEQIDE
+443 EQMAE
-449 NSLSRDGLTK
+449 NDLSR
-459 NGPLDNGIVEA
+459 NGIMEA
-470 PINIREAARE
+470 PINIRETARE
-480 SVLRGVDLVIQPGE
+480 SVLRGIDLAIQPGE

-514 RFYDADSGSVRLEG
+514 RFYDADSGTVSLER

-564 RPDAA
+564 RPDAM

-575 AATAAQIHEFI
+575 AAAAAQIHEFI

-643 AALHEHLQGR
+643 AALREHLQGR

-677 KIAAQGTHAE
+677 KIAAEGTHAE

-704 AVGAEVATAEIGTD
+704 ATGA
-718 STEENL
+718 EENL